1 LRQSGE
7 IHSKEVPVA
16 AKTSLDSFDRKILDC
31 LQDNADMPLAEIAS
45 KVGLSTT
52 PCWRRINRLQADGI
66 IRARVALL
74 NRRALNA
81 GVTVFVAV
89 RTAQHNAQWLGRFA
103 KAIASFPE
111 VMDCYRMSGEIDYL
125 IRLALPDIDA
135 YDAFYKRLIAKVE
148 LSDVTSMFAMEE
160 IKSTTRLPLSYLP

>member
-1 LRQSGE
+1 M
-7 IHSKEVPVA
+7 A

-31 LQDNADMPLAEIAS
+31 LQDDADMPLAEIAA

-52 PCWRRINRLQADGI
+52 PCWRRINRLQEAGI

-74 NRRALNA
+74 ERKAVNA

-89 RTAQHNAQWLGRFA
+89 RTSQHTAQWLGRFA
-103 KAIASFPE
+103 RAIASFPE

-125 IRLALPDIDA
+125 IRLALPDIEERDA
-135 YDAFYKRLIAKVE
+135 QPPALIFVLERMPHQEQKE
-148 LSDVTSMFAMEE
+148 RRQRE
-160 IKSTTRLPLSYLP
+160 

>member
-1 LRQSGE
+1 MDRL
-7 IHSKEVPVA
+7 
-16 AKTSLDSFDRKILDC
+16 DRKILRL
-31 LQDNADMPLAEIAS
+31 LQEDATLAVADVAK

-52 PCWRRINRLQADGI
+52 PCWRRINRLQEDGV
-66 IRARVALL
+66 IRSRVALL
-74 NRRALNA
+74 DRRALNA

-103 KAIASFPE
+103 KAVASFPE

-125 IRLALPDIDA
+125 IRLVLPDIDA
-135 YDAFYKRLIAKVE
+135 YDAFYKRLIAKIE

-160 IKSTTRLPLSYLP
+160 IKSTTRLPLTYLP

>member
-1 LRQSGE
+1 MRPP
-7 IHSKEVPVA
+7 KPKA
-16 AKTSLDSFDRKILDC
+16 AAICCRSVSLTE
-31 LQDNADMPLAEIAS
+31 A
-45 KVGLSTT
+45 
-52 PCWRRINRLQADGI
+52 GI

-74 NRRALNA
+74 ERKAVNA

-103 KAIASFPE
+103 KAVASFPE